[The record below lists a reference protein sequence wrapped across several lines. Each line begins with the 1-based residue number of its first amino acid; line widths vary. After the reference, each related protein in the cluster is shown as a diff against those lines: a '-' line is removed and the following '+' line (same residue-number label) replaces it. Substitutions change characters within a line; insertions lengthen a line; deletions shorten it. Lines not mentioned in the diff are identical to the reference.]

1 MSDFMYIRALFLTYL
16 HTMRKIHTLLPYFVY
31 MSLFICAIACTT
43 PEITLDSNATPGVYR
58 HTMDIPAE
66 AHTFV
71 LGYPDTK
78 YAAEQNVPAF
88 DYLEFISF

>member
-1 MSDFMYIRALFLTYL
+1 
-16 HTMRKIHTLLPYFVY
+16 
-31 MSLFICAIACTT
+31 
-43 PEITLDSNATPGVYR
+43 
-58 HTMDIPAE
+58 MDIPAE